1 MSVIQSIRDKYAKWA
16 VVAIALAL
24 LGFILTDYLST
35 RNRMSGRGN
44 SSTIGSVNGKSIDYV
59 EYETKLKAMDQQ
71 AQAQAEAQ
79 GQQVSEDMRYQ
90 NNDRLWNQEV
100 EQIIMS
106 AEFNKLGFTVGKKE
120 LNDYLFGQNPPQDL
134 KQRFADDKGQYDAAA
149 AQNFINQLKKSPNQ
163 SDRDQ
168 LNNYIESIEYSR
180 TTEKYNSLLNN
191 SVYFPKWYVEK
202 QNAENS
208 AIAKISYTLY
218 PYTKIADSTI
228 KISDKE
234 IEEYVNKHKDKY
246 QQEESRSIAYV
257 VFDAAPTAADSVIT
271 KTQVGQLKPEFEKAA
286 DPAVF
291 LARFGSA
298 IEYFD
303 GFVGKAKIQVPAKD
317 SIFPLSKNG
326 VYGPYLDAGSYVMAK
341 LIDTKMLPDS
351 VKTRHILIQTTDPQ
365 KGQQLLDDS
374 TAKKRIDSIDVAIK
388 GGARF
393 DSLAVKYS
401 DDKGSG
407 AKGGLL
413 SNPQNAQTNYYTNGQ
428 MVKEFNDFSF
438 EGKTGEKKIVKTI
451 FGYHLIEILD
461 QKNFEP
467 HYKVA
472 YFAKKILA
480 SDETDRTALND
491 AGKFASESRDLK
503 TFESNFEKN
512 LKPKGYQKLIGEN
525 ILPNANSIQGIN
537 TYGLSRQLVR
547 EIYKADKGDVL
558 QQQRVG
564 DKYIVSAVTEVY
576 EEGVQPVTVARRE
589 VEPVLRN
596 KKKAEEIKQKIG
608 KFSTLEQA
616 ATATQNP
623 VTTVDSLRIS
633 GNKMGFEPKVLGAAF
648 NTANKGKLISE
659 PLDGVS
665 GVYVVRVDD
674 QTTTP
679 QTVNIEEQ
687 RKQLQ
692 SKAKQSTM
700 FSQPFFVLRKQA
712 KIKDNRR
719 GFY

>member
-303 GFVGKAKIQVPAKD
+303 GYVGKSKIQVPAKD

-326 VYGPYLDAGSYVMAK
+326 VYGPYLDAGSIFV
-341 LIDTKMLPDS
+341 
-351 VKTRHILIQTTDPQ
+351 
-365 KGQQLLDDS
+365 
-374 TAKKRIDSIDVAIK
+374 SI
-388 GGARF
+388 
-393 DSLAVKYS
+393 SLAI
-401 DDKGSG
+401 
-407 AKGGLL
+407 
-413 SNPQNAQTNYYTNGQ
+413 T
-428 MVKEFNDFSF
+428 
-438 EGKTGEKKIVKTI
+438 
-451 FGYHLIEILD
+451 
-461 QKNFEP
+461 
-467 HYKVA
+467 
-472 YFAKKILA
+472 
-480 SDETDRTALND
+480 
-491 AGKFASESRDLK
+491 
-503 TFESNFEKN
+503 
-512 LKPKGYQKLIGEN
+512 
-525 ILPNANSIQGIN
+525 
-537 TYGLSRQLVR
+537 
-547 EIYKADKGDVL
+547 
-558 QQQRVG
+558 
-564 DKYIVSAVTEVY
+564 
-576 EEGVQPVTVARRE
+576 
-589 VEPVLRN
+589 
-596 KKKAEEIKQKIG
+596 
-608 KFSTLEQA
+608 
-616 ATATQNP
+616 
-623 VTTVDSLRIS
+623 
-633 GNKMGFEPKVLGAAF
+633 
-648 NTANKGKLISE
+648 
-659 PLDGVS
+659 
-665 GVYVVRVDD
+665 
-674 QTTTP
+674 
-679 QTVNIEEQ
+679 
-687 RKQLQ
+687 
-692 SKAKQSTM
+692 
-700 FSQPFFVLRKQA
+700 
-712 KIKDNRR
+712 
-719 GFY
+719 

>member
-1 MSVIQSIRDKYAKWA
+1 
-16 VVAIALAL
+16 
-24 LGFILTDYLST
+24 
-35 RNRMSGRGN
+35 
-44 SSTIGSVNGKSIDYV
+44 
-59 EYETKLKAMDQQ
+59 
-71 AQAQAEAQ
+71 
-79 GQQVSEDMRYQ
+79 
-90 NNDRLWNQEV
+90 
-100 EQIIMS
+100 
-106 AEFNKLGFTVGKKE
+106 
-120 LNDYLFGQNPPQDL
+120 
-134 KQRFADDKGQYDAAA
+134 
-149 AQNFINQLKKSPNQ
+149 
-163 SDRDQ
+163 
-168 LNNYIESIEYSR
+168 
-180 TTEKYNSLLNN
+180 
-191 SVYFPKWYVEK
+191 
-202 QNAENS
+202 
-208 AIAKISYTLY
+208 
-218 PYTKIADSTI
+218 
-228 KISDKE
+228 
-234 IEEYVNKHKDKY
+234 
-246 QQEESRSIAYV
+246 
-257 VFDAAPTAADSVIT
+257 
-271 KTQVGQLKPEFEKAA
+271 
-286 DPAVF
+286 
-291 LARFGSA
+291 
-298 IEYFD
+298 
-303 GFVGKAKIQVPAKD
+303 
-317 SIFPLSKNG
+317 
-326 VYGPYLDAGSYVMAK
+326 
-341 LIDTKMLPDS
+341 MLPDS

-413 SNPQNAQTNYYTNGQ
+413 SNPQNAQTNYYTYGQ

-589 VEPVLRN
+589 
-596 KKKAEEIKQKIG
+596 EIG
-608 KFSTLEQA
+608 RA
-616 ATATQNP
+616 H
-623 VTTVDSLRIS
+623 V
-633 GNKMGFEPKVLGAAF
+633 
-648 NTANKGKLISE
+648 
-659 PLDGVS
+659 
-665 GVYVVRVDD
+665 
-674 QTTTP
+674 
-679 QTVNIEEQ
+679 
-687 RKQLQ
+687 
-692 SKAKQSTM
+692 
-700 FSQPFFVLRKQA
+700 
-712 KIKDNRR
+712 
-719 GFY
+719 